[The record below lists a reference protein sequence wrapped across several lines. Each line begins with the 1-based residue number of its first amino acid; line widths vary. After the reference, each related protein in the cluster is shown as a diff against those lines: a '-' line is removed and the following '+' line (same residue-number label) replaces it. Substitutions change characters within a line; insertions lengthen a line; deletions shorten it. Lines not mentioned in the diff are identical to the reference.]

1 MFGATT
7 NTNKFSTATGG
18 PVLAS
23 GEHVTGGLVAAAAP
37 RPVGRPRLG
46 RWTARPVVSTLYAL
60 FFNLAP
66 GLVAAPGI
74 RKVYSCA

>member
-1 MFGATT
+1 MFSAAN
-7 NTNKFSTATGG
+7 NTNKFCTATGG
-18 PVLAS
+18 PVAWWRLLLA
-23 GEHVTGGLVAAAAP
+23 AW
-37 RPVGRPRLG
+37 LG

-74 RKVYSCA
+74 SKEYSCA